1 MQYILHDRN
10 YNTGNIGRYMVQ
22 TWSQAK
28 SSGKKLAEVQ
38 GVGKSVDPHSQPGKQ
53 TIQCIVSKVKDVS
66 QTKPRLGQG
75 RVGIRCKIKTQIS
88 KPTAQMV
95 EKPLQIHNIPKIQDK
110 AMAIPNFA
118 TPSYNQ
124 KVKVNDRKTM
134 QDITRE
140 IPF

>member
-1 MQYILHDRN
+1 MYNYIKGKDIILSDFLLRQKHNNSNPHEIIPISFNMQYILHDRN

-66 QTKPRLGQG
+66 QHKTK
-75 RVGIRCKIKTQIS
+75 IR
-88 KPTAQMV
+88 
-95 EKPLQIHNIPKIQDK
+95 
-110 AMAIPNFA
+110 
-118 TPSYNQ
+118 
-124 KVKVNDRKTM
+124 
-134 QDITRE
+134 TRE
-140 IPF
+140 SGNKMQNKDSD